1 MTEEYDTMA
10 QSTADN
16 INKLNADAFNLLNV
30 PFENYTKELNT
41 ALIKAKESISQSIA
55 NENTFCNT
63 CIEITKKISIT
74 YMKENE
80 MEELSF
86 VRMTEDFTVYP
97 LAEDINKWLEKSIKS
112 ITEIKPLNQRA
123 IDNMKK
129 QGITPKK
136 QAGELLLFLV
146 VPSKTE
152 IHIGIYAPVSYF
164 NIDNFMKDALKDI
177 TFDIRIDNNYGFVN
191 YKNDS
196 PLKEKDNTIRYIFNQ
211 LKIAGIYVDNTVD
224 DEILTF
230 DNMII

>member
-1 MTEEYDTMA
+1 MTEEY
-10 QSTADN
+10 DN

-74 YMKENE
+74 YMKENDM

-86 VRMTEDFTVYP
+86 VRTTEDFTVYP

-152 IHIGIYAPVSYF
+152 IHIGIYAPMSYF
-164 NIDNFMKDALKDI
+164 SIDNFMKDALKNI

-211 LKIAGIYVDNTVD
+211 LKTSGIYVDNTVD
-224 DEILTF
+224 EEILTF
-230 DNMII
+230 DNIII